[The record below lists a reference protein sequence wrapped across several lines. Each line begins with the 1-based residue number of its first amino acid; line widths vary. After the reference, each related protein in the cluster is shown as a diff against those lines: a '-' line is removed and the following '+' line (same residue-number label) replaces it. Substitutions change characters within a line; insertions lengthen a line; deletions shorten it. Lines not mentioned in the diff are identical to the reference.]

1 MANILAFENLSSLK
15 RPIHLGPK
23 KSVFFRKLILPTFF
37 FKRSKY
43 SSAYRFG
50 FSVSSSSKWSFAQVH
65 RIKTQ
70 NVVLSVIIGEKVLVS
85 VSMCQ

>member
-1 MANILAFENLSSLK
+1 M
-15 RPIHLGPK
+15 
-23 KSVFFRKLILPTFF
+23 V

-50 FSVSSSSKWSFAQVH
+50 FSVSKKGSFAQVH

-70 NVVLSVIIGEKVLVS
+70 NVVLSVMIGEKVSSS
-85 VSMCQ
+85 VSLCQ

>member
-1 MANILAFENLSSLK
+1 MQQT
-15 RPIHLGPK
+15 
-23 KSVFFRKLILPTFF
+23 LIVGV

-50 FSVSSSSKWSFAQVH
+50 FFSKKKKKWGHFAQVH

-70 NVVLSVIIGEKVLVS
+70 NVVLSVIIGE
-85 VSMCQ
+85 

>member
-1 MANILAFENLSSLK
+1 MSYVI
-15 RPIHLGPK
+15 
-23 KSVFFRKLILPTFF
+23 
-37 FKRSKY
+37 KRSKY

-50 FSVSSSSKWSFAQVH
+50 FSVSSKWSFAQVH

-70 NVVLSVIIGEKVLVS
+70 NVVLSVMIGEKVSGS